1 MKVTLDSNIIISD
14 FRLSS
19 PDSKI
24 LLETSKKGDI
34 DLYIPEIVLDEVYNK
49 FEERLDE
56 AKSRIDKETNIIKRL
71 TTGKISENFSE
82 KDITKEVEEYK
93 NHIQNL
99 IKDNNIKLIK
109 YPQTSHKDIVKKAI
123 KKLKPFNS
131 GEKGYRDSLIW
142 ENIKSLMPIMGSSIG
157 NPDVLFITNN
167 RKDFCNNENNLHE
180 ELAEE
185 LENSELDVDSVKVIN
200 TLNDFTKDF
209 ASLFFTQASSFKQKI
224 ESKEIE
230 DFDLED
236 LILNRL
242 REEFDH
248 ADISELEAIPYN
260 DTTVRYIE
268 KVDNIEIVKVIK
280 LNSTEYLIDLKC
292 NVEMTIDFYVDKYE
306 HYSNDESTY
315 DVEDSDHND
324 YVIWASEL
332 INPKLNISVIVD
344 NEFDISS
351 IQVD

>member
-1 MKVTLDSNIIISD
+1 MKVILDSNIIISD

-24 LLETSKKGDI
+24 LLEASKKGDI

-49 FEERLDE
+49 FEERLKE
-56 AKSRIDKETNIIKRL
+56 AKSKLDKETNIIKRL
-71 TTGKISENFSE
+71 TTAKIIENFSE
-82 KDITKEVEEYK
+82 KDVEKEVEEYK
-93 NHIQNL
+93 NHIQHL
-99 IKDNNIKLIK
+99 IKDNNVKLLE

-142 ENIKSLMPIMGSSIG
+142 ENVKSLMPIMGTSIG

-167 RKDFCNNENNLHE
+167 KKDFCDNENNLHE
-180 ELAEE
+180 ELAIE
-185 LENSELDVDSVKVIN
+185 LENSELDVDSIKVIN

-209 ASLFFTQASSFKQKI
+209 AILFFTQASSFKQKI
-224 ESKEIE
+224 ESREIE

-236 LILNRL
+236 LILDRL

-248 ADISELEAIPYN
+248 ADISELESIPYN
-260 DTTVRYIE
+260 DATVRYIE
-268 KVDNIEIVKVIK
+268 KVDNIEIENIIK

-306 HYSNDESTY
+306 YYSNDEITY
-315 DVEDSDHND
+315 DVEDSDYND

-332 INPKLNISVIVD
+332 INPKLKISVIVD
-344 NEFDISS
+344 NEFNISS

>member
-1 MKVTLDSNIIISD
+1 MKVILDSNIIISD

-24 LLETSKKGDI
+24 LLEASKKGDI

-49 FEERLDE
+49 FEERLNE
-56 AKSRIDKETNIIKRL
+56 AKSKLDKETNIIKRL
-71 TTGKISENFSE
+71 TTAKIIENFSE
-82 KDITKEVEEYK
+82 KDIEKEVEEYK
-93 NHIQNL
+93 NHVKNL
-99 IKDNNIKLIK
+99 IKDNNVKLLE

-142 ENIKSLMPIMGSSIG
+142 ENVKSLMPIMGTSIG

-167 RKDFCNNENNLHE
+167 KKDFCDNENNLHE
-180 ELAEE
+180 ELSIE
-185 LENSELDVDSVKVIN
+185 LENSELDIDSIKVIN

-224 ESKEIE
+224 ESREIE

-236 LILNRL
+236 LILDRL

-248 ADISELEAIPYN
+248 ADISELESIPYN
-260 DTTVRYIE
+260 DATVRYIE
-268 KVDNIEIVKVIK
+268 KVDNIEIENIIK

-306 HYSNDESTY
+306 HYSNDYITY
-315 DVEDSDHND
+315 DVEDSDYND

-332 INPKLNISVIVD
+332 INPELKISVIVD
-344 NEFDISS
+344 NEFNISS

>member
-1 MKVTLDSNIIISD
+1 MKVILDSNIIISD

-24 LLETSKKGDI
+24 LLEASKKGDI

-56 AKSRIDKETNIIKRL
+56 AKSRLDKETNIIKRL
-71 TTGKISENFSE
+71 TTAKIIENFSE
-82 KDITKEVEEYK
+82 KDIKKEVEEYK

-99 IKDNNIKLIK
+99 IKDNNVKLID

-142 ENIKSLMPIMGSSIG
+142 ENVKSLMPIIGTSIG

-167 RKDFCNNENNLHE
+167 KKDFCENDNDLHE
-180 ELAEE
+180 ELITEI
-185 LENSELDVDSVKVIN
+185 ENVELDVDSIKIIN
-200 TLNDFTKDF
+200 TLSDFTRNF
-209 ASLFFTQASSFKQKI
+209 ANLFFTQASSFKQKI
-224 ESKEIE
+224 EAREIE
-230 DFDLED
+230 DFELED
-236 LILNRL
+236 LILDAL
-242 REEFDH
+242 REELDH
-248 ADISELEAIPYN
+248 ADISEIESIPYT

-268 KVDNIEIVKVIK
+268 KVDNIEIEDVIK
-280 LNSTEYLIDLKC
+280 LNSTEYLINLHC
-292 NVEMTIDFYVDKYE
+292 NAEMTIDFYVDKYE
-306 HYSNDESTY
+306 HYSNDYITY

-332 INPKLNISVIVD
+332 INPELKISIIVD
-344 NEFDISS
+344 NEFNISS